1 MAAAEFFAE
10 AEVDMYG
17 KTQFTKLTPEE
28 HLEAQAK
35 DIDARTLILQANI
48 RGFLSRQRH
57 IFSADTRHSVNDRH
71 GEDNTSPQTG
81 EGILETKRHS
91 VQNLPGLVV
100 SNNTD
105 PGKDSQIT
113 NLWNIGS
120 RHTDA
125 TGDLNLRISTKIP
138 DLITLTPEELEC
150 KLEQAAKDPTQN
162 SHTPAAPWWTEIPLD
177 HESKNLCTICSHI
190 KFDKLLHTTSAYMYE
205 RPIPLGNLQNIS
217 RKTECAFCRLLTH
230 LASILLSTSV
240 ESLRYDTA
248 AWAVD
253 CHLCDDP
260 DWGRCVTRIRQICLR
275 LTLPLPDQT
284 QEVYTFGRVQQI
296 LQNSEH
302 PSEQKFNDV
311 RLVKNQIDL
320 DLIKSWIR
328 VCEEEHSSTQLLSN
342 YIRPSFLPTEPLDIH
357 SPSALTTES
366 CQPAK
371 LNETRFRLT
380 VIDVREECLV
390 DVLPEVR
397 YVALSYV
404 WGGPQ
409 TFQNVLT
416 TRQSLYLPHSIS
428 LKNDAIPFTI
438 RDAIH
443 LVALLGEEYLWVDS
457 LCICQDD
464 IDNKMRQISNMGKI
478 YSQAMLTIVAA
489 YGKSAHAGLPGVRP
503 FSRNSI
509 QHTELVQ
516 NILLANEIL
525 HLDETLLQSY
535 WNTRGW
541 TYQEKELSRRCLIF
555 GENQVYFQCNR
566 KEFKEDSGF
575 RDVAYGKSR
584 ALRIRGEK
592 HPIWDSYRRAV
603 ESFTKRA
610 FSFETDVIHAFQG
623 VASLFQP
630 AFKGDFLFGLPETEL
645 DAALLWQ
652 PYSSTHRRIDN
663 TTGSPLFP
671 SWSWA
676 GWVGEIRYRWS
687 KHLLDDLS
695 RVEWQYSDRVQGQ
708 LGFYNSDE
716 LRAPESGRH
725 STWEYVVPRSRG
737 TPYYYQP
744 EKPNLWCLH
753 PVATKNE
760 RHDRILIQPNYH
772 YLTFKAYVATFCIST
787 THGDFSLDPVASCT
801 PDAHILCPV
810 SILDNDGFAAGTIY
824 LPGHEPT
831 ILSNQK
837 YEIVCLSRRRSDFG
851 PDSFGDD
858 VRGSPLPTPEDD
870 FKDIP
875 GHVTIYPVGNS
886 LAVARMTY
894 DPRRYNMDKP
904 WPLYNVMLIR
914 REKDVAYRVSIGLMH
929 VTAFLQAQPVK
940 KLITLA

>member
-10 AEVDMYG
+10 AEVDLYG
-17 KTQFTKLTPEE
+17 KTQFTRLTPEE
-28 HLEAQAK
+28 DLEAQAK
-35 DIDARTLILQANI
+35 DIDARTLLLQANI

-57 IFSADTRHSVNDRH
+57 IFSINMWHSVNGRH
-71 GEDNTSPQTG
+71 GEKATSPHTG
-81 EGILETKRHS
+81 ERILETKCHF
-91 VQNLPGLVV
+91 VQNLPGLGV
-100 SNNTD
+100 SDNTD
-105 PGKDSQIT
+105 PVKDSQIA
-113 NLWNIGS
+113 NFWDIES
-120 RHTDA
+120 H
-125 TGDLNLRISTKIP
+125 
-138 DLITLTPEELEC
+138 LITLTPEELEC
-150 KLEQAAKDPTQN
+150 KLEQAAKSPTQN
-162 SHTPAAPWWTEIPLD
+162 SDTPAAPWWTEIPLE
-177 HESKNLCTICSHI
+177 HESRNLCTICSHI
-190 KFDKLLHTTSAYMYE
+190 KFDVLLHTWGLHVYE
-205 RPIPLGNLQNIS
+205 PPIPLGNLQNIS

-230 LASILLSTSV
+230 LASILLKTSV

-248 AWAVD
+248 ACAVD

-260 DWGRCVTRIRQICLR
+260 DWNRCVTRIRQICLR
-275 LTLPLPDQT
+275 LTLPVPDQN
-284 QEVYTFGRVQQI
+284 QKLYTFGRIQQI
-296 LQNSEH
+296 LQNSKH

-320 DLIKSWIR
+320 HLIKSWIR
-328 VCEEEHSSTQLLSN
+328 VCEEEHNSTQLLSN
-342 YIRPSFLPTEPLDIH
+342 ILHSSFLPTEPTDIH
-357 SPSALTTES
+357 SREALITES

-371 LNETRFRLT
+371 LNEVSFHLT

-409 TFQNVLT
+409 TFQNVLN
-416 TRQSLYLPHSIS
+416 TRQSLYLPHGIS
-428 LKNDAIPFTI
+428 LNNDAIPYTI
-438 RDAIH
+438 RDAIR

-464 IDNKMRQISNMGKI
+464 MENKMRQIGNMSNI

-489 YGKSAHAGLPGVRP
+489 YGESAHAGLPGVRP

-516 NILLANEIL
+516 NILLANETP
-525 HLDETLLQSY
+525 HLDDTLLQSC

-541 TYQEKELSRRCLIF
+541 TYPENELSRRCLIF
-555 GENQVYFQCNR
+555 GENQVYFRCNR

-575 RDVAYGKSR
+575 RDVARGRSR

-592 HPIWDSYRRAV
+592 HPIWNSYCRAV
-603 ESFTKRA
+603 KNFTKRT
-610 FSFETDVIHAFQG
+610 FSCETDVIHAFQG
-623 VASLFQP
+623 VASLLQP

-645 DAALLWQ
+645 DAALLWL
-652 PYSSTHRRIDN
+652 PCSSTHRRIDN

-687 KHLLDDLS
+687 MHLLDDLS
-695 RVEWQYSDRVQGQ
+695 RVEWQYTDRVQGQ
-708 LGFYNSDE
+708 IGFCNSDE
-716 LRAPESGRH
+716 LRAPKSGRH
-725 STWEYVVPRSRG
+725 STWEYVRPKSRG

-753 PVATKNE
+753 PVATKDE
-760 RHDRILIQPNYH
+760 RHDRILIQPSCH

-787 THGDFSLDPVASCT
+787 THEDFSLDPIASCT

-824 LPGHEPT
+824 LPGHEST

-837 YEIVCLSRRRSDFG
+837 YEIVCLSRRRCDSDLA
-851 PDSFGDD
+851 SFGDD
-858 VRGSPLPTPEDD
+858 VRGSPLPPPEDD
-870 FKDIP
+870 FKDIS
-875 GHVTIYPVGNS
+875 GHVTIYPVGRS
-886 LAVARMTY
+886 AHVAKLAY
-894 DPRRYNMDKP
+894 DARRYNMHKS

-914 REKDVAYRVSIGLMH
+914 REKDVAYRVAIGLMH
-929 VTAFLQAQPVK
+929 VTAFLQARPVK